1 MKTNITREQFFTILD
16 AAACLEATANKD
28 LGSGDWLDFPALID
42 TAVELRKLAN
52 DLFPDD
58 EEETN
63 NSKLPI
69 HEAFGFSPE
78 EGP

>member
-16 AAACLEATANKD
+16 AAACLESTANKD
-28 LGSGDWLDFPALID
+28 FASGDWPDFPALID
-42 TAVELRKLAN
+42 TAMKLRELAN
-52 DLFPDD
+52 DLFPED

-63 NSKLPI
+63 NSKLAI